1 MGPTQAGLLLADLAA
16 RGLVQCWRPPS
27 NPQLDLWTLTP
38 LAAALLEVQLV
49 ESGPDELWKWDT
61 HARSSHQPRDPALT
75 GSPPRPDFVS
85 VLGLEAPVVVPP
97 TVKRK
102 RGRAHAAPP
111 LPMAVAS

>member
-1 MGPTQAGLLLADLAA
+1 MLAA
-16 RGLVQCWRPPS
+16 AVES
-27 NPQLDLWTLTP
+27 AVDLWTLTP
-38 LAAALLEVQLV
+38 LAAELIEVQLV

-102 RGRAHAAPP
+102 RGRAHAAPH